1 MDSSRSYVAEAFSP
15 TAATRA
21 YCGAADADAIEAR
34 ITALLSALT
43 PAEKVDLMHG
53 HTLGLVEHTWE
64 VPGNEAHRIPGLH

>member
-53 HTLGLVEHTWE
+53 HTLGLVEHTW
-64 VPGNEAHRIPGLH
+64 